1 MNEKSSN
8 GAYYAKLS
16 LTLLIIS
23 LIVALLLGVVIRQE

>member
-23 LIVALLLGVVIRQE
+23 LIQFRVRRAQGEI